1 MEKLRPASRL
11 HFLFKI
17 VGERKQLVRGETIRT
32 SESRLASLEGLSLPE
47 GRCLDSQT
55 LLPIRWMGRDNP
67 VETVFATAASIPV
80 RANWRAFARAGR
92 WRTNTGNHRR
102 SSEIDH
108 DPYT

>member
-55 LLPIRWMGRDNP
+55 LLPIR
-67 VETVFATAASIPV
+67 
-80 RANWRAFARAGR
+80 
-92 WRTNTGNHRR
+92 
-102 SSEIDH
+102 
-108 DPYT
+108 